1 MSKVRDLLSARD
13 STSRSITFDRWF
25 ADRKNRRARNFV
37 AEWVDMRS
45 KFETDW
51 SVARVLRHL
60 NEKMACPLRSE
71 VSFQRWL
78 QRTYPTQYRRFI
90 AR

>member
-1 MSKVRDLLSARD
+1 VSVRDILSAKS
-13 STSRSITFDRWF
+13 STSRAITFDRWF
-25 ADRKNRRARNFV
+25 ADRKNKRAATFV
-37 AEWVDMRS
+37 AEWVAMRETY
-45 KFETDW
+45 ETDW

-71 VSFQRWL
+71 VGFQRWL